1 MEKDASVTKEKVRNY
16 ICDDL
21 AFYILSKLPLKSLK
35 RFGCVRK
42 SWILLFE
49 NHHFMSIF
57 RNNLISYDHSYYDDT
72 SLLLQ
77 LTNRDLCSFSGDNFG
92 DNFDDVIIDLPDPFK
107 DEHPS
112 IRVLDS
118 GSITGILCLY
128 TGDLRYALW
137 NPTTEEFKIIP
148 QLPRE
153 FDSPYITE
161 EVIPLGFGFDQVRND
176 FKLITNV
183 LFCLQYEDID
193 YPEFSCEY
201 RIYNLKSNSWRKI
214 DKDVGFIS
222 SFYTQTCQRLY
233 MNGMC
238 HWWVF
243 SHDGRDITSFDL
255 VTEEIITTHIP
266 LEIHPEVND
275 DFNVA
280 YIPLSLMV
288 LNGSIGFISG
298 PLDNTTFNIYILG
311 EIGAKESWTKLFTIG
326 PLSDIRLS
334 IGAGKK
340 GDLFFQKEDGDI
352 VRFNLTTQLIEE
364 LDIEGD
370 NYSILIYKKS
380 FQSLI

>member
-1 MEKDASVTKEKVRNY
+1 MEKDACVTKEVRKY
-16 ICDDL
+16 ISDDL
-21 AFYILSKLPLKSLK
+21 AFHILSKLPLKSLK
-35 RFGCVRK
+35 RFECVRK
-42 SWILLFE
+42 SWTLLFE

-92 DNFDDVIIDLPDPFK
+92 DNFEDVIIDLPNPFK
-107 DEHPS
+107 EEHPS
-112 IRVLDS
+112 FRVLDS

-128 TGDLRYALW
+128 SYDLRYVLW

-161 EVIPLGFGFDQVRND
+161 RNIPLGFGYDQVRND

-183 LFCLQYEDID
+183 EFCLQYEFVD

-201 RIYNLKSNSWRKI
+201 RIYNLKSNCWRKI

-222 SFYTQTCQRLY
+222 AFYNETCQRLY

-238 HWWVF
+238 HWWYF
-243 SHDGRDITSFDL
+243 SHVGRDIASFDL
-255 VTEEIITTHIP
+255 VTEEIITTPIP
-266 LEIHPEVND
+266 VEILPDVDD
-275 DFNVA
+275 DFDVP
-280 YIPLSLMV
+280 YITISLTV
-288 LNGSIGFISG
+288 LNGSIALISG
-298 PLDNTTFNIYILG
+298 PLDKTTFNISILG
-311 EIGAKESWTKLFTIG
+311 EIGAKESWINLFTIG
-326 PLSDIRLS
+326 TLSDIRLS

-364 LDIEGD
+364 LDIEGKSF
-370 NYSILIYKKS
+370 SILIYKRS

>member
-1 MEKDASVTKEKVRNY
+1 MLSMGWFLLNFHSLGKSPVLIGSTQSDIVGGTATALAPTLSQFCLHLFFCSLNTRSNHNISLVNKFTVTSRDGKRCE
-16 ICDDL
+16 CD
-21 AFYILSKLPLKSLK
+21 K
-35 RFGCVRK
+35 RK
-42 SWILLFE
+42 
-49 NHHFMSIF
+49 
-57 RNNLISYDHSYYDDT
+57 
-72 SLLLQ
+72 
-77 LTNRDLCSFSGDNFG
+77 DNFG

-128 TGDLRYALW
+128 TIGDLRYALW

-222 SFYTQTCQRLY
+222 SFYTETCQRLY

-266 LEIHPEVND
+266 LEIHPDVND

-311 EIGAKESWTKLFTIG
+311 EIGATESWTKLFTIG